1 MKKRIISLITAA
13 GLSLAVSNAFAA
25 SADGI
30 TVKGDVNADGRL
42 TIADAVSLHKW
53 LLAVPNAELADWK
66 AADFNSDGTI
76 DIFDFC
82 LLRRELIVTFDRD
95 AAKAETEKAAKTK
108 PAAVTPITA
117 ASSDLNGERV
127 DLRDFYEEMKE
138 YSEEAAAKYSS
149 TTADEVY
156 KHILGNYVILS
167 NESGN
172 KRDHLLVMDENA
184 KLHGMVKIQTETCV
198 KVKSGTELTD
208 IPSAVRYRIKEDE
221 YILKS
226 DDMNA
231 VNEYVGTIKNNGN
244 VLAIDDHYG
253 IYEDT
258 INNFMLDGFR
268 YDGDELTEEFF
279 ADYPHLGLKS
289 KEIDTK
295 YGTHSMYCQIDKN
308 AEPGD
313 IFKEMVKL
321 KEAVSGIDAVF
332 IQTEAW
338 LETPVMYYCNSPVLT
353 D

>member
-1 MKKRIISLITAA
+1 MKKRIISFITAA
-13 GLSLAVSNAFAA
+13 GLSLALSNSFAV

-30 TVKGDVNADGRL
+30 TVKGDVNADGRF

-53 LLAVPNAELADWK
+53 LLAVPDAELADWK
-66 AADFNSDGTI
+66 AADFNNDRTV

-82 LLRRELIVTFDRD
+82 LMRRELIVTFDLD
-95 AAKAETEKAAKTK
+95 SAKTETGKADKTK

-127 DLRDFYEEMKE
+127 SLRDFYEEMKE
-138 YSEEAAAKYSS
+138 YSEEASAKYSS
-149 TTADEVY
+149 ATVDEVY

-167 NESGN
+167 NESET

-184 KLHGMVKIQTETCV
+184 KMHGMVKIQTETCV

-208 IPSAVRYRIKEDE
+208 IPSSVRYRINGNV

-231 VNEYVGTIKNNGN
+231 VNEYVGSIKNNEN
-244 VLAIDDHYG
+244 VLAIDAHYG

-258 INNFMLDGFR
+258 INNFMIDGFR
-268 YDGDELTEEFF
+268 YYGDELTEEFF
-279 ADYPHLGLKS
+279 ADYPHLGLNS
-289 KEIDTK
+289 KEIDTESD
-295 YGTHSMYCQIDKN
+295 THSMYCKIDKN

-313 IFKEMVKL
+313 IFNEMVRL